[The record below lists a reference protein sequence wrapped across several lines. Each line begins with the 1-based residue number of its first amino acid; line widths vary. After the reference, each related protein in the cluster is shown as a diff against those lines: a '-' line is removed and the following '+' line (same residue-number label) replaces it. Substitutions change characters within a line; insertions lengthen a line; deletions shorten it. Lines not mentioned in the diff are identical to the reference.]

1 MFKPQTM
8 IPCSIRRSL
17 AGLAFSGLVL
27 VTAFTAGDAI
37 AQDNAAKAVP
47 AADVFSK
54 IMDDLNQIK
63 EVAFSKPFLEFADT
77 AAECCGSCSKD
88 ESDTAIHSTVC
99 PHLAHPGSCPLAY
112 SHHVRSSDVI
122 PPVPNIEDYAT
133 PDDEDTFID
142 EDMINK
148 LQDDKVSMEQGIE
161 NYCGQM
167 AKLLSDTLRSPSLN
181 PDQKTAAIESAMQ
194 LAVVNAQI
202 AAEAKIAQMKAAHQS
217 ELAVMRGRLLQYSY
231 IESNQQKLYQWL
243 SPIYSNVNRNFQQIQ
258 KMAENSAQLNRG
270 FSNLQSQ
277 LAGQRWDRT
286 TTAGTT
292 DRTNQLIVTRR
303 GEPVADPASNDLMM
317 AQRTAAETSAAHAPS
332 AKPLHRQASFPTA
345 RHAPQNEPISLMDF
359 QVLEQRL
366 QNAERLI
373 DRLSSRL
380 QQATPSSS
388 AIATDP
394 SVSNPTHRR
403 VSYDRLTPIAPLNR
417 QR

>member
-1 MFKPQTM
+1 MFKAQTL
-8 IPCSIRRSL
+8 IPSSVRRSL
-17 AGLAFSGLVL
+17 AGLAFSSLVL
-27 VTAFTAGDAI
+27 VAALSADDAI

-54 IMDDLNQIK
+54 IMEDLNQIK

-77 AAECCGSCSKD
+77 AAECCGSCSMD

-112 SHHVRSSDVI
+112 SHDVRSSDVI

-133 PDDEDTFID
+133 PDDEETFVD

-148 LQDDKVSMEQGIE
+148 LQDDKVSMEQGIG

-167 AKLLSDTLRSPSLN
+167 AKLLSDTLQSPSLN
-181 PDQKTAAIESAMQ
+181 SDQKTAAIESAMQ

-202 AAEAKIAQMKAAHQS
+202 AAEAKIAQMKAAHES

-231 IESNQQKLYQWL
+231 IESNQHKLYQWL

-270 FSNLQSQ
+270 VSNLQSQ
-277 LAGQRWDRT
+277 LANQRWNRT
-286 TTAGTT
+286 NTVGATEG
-292 DRTNQLIVTRR
+292 TNQLIVTRR
-303 GEPVADPASNDLMM
+303 SEPVAQPVAQPASTD
-317 AQRTAAETSAAHAPS
+317 RVPAAHVSVARVP
-332 AKPLHRQASFPTA
+332 ASTPA
-345 RHAPQNEPISLMDF
+345 SRRASYSIAGHAPQNEPISLMDF
-359 QVLEQRL
+359 QILEQRL

-373 DRLSSRL
+373 DRLTSRL
-380 QQATPSSS
+380 EPADQSSV
-388 AIATDP
+388 IANDRP
-394 SVSNPTHRR
+394 APTHRR
-403 VSYDRLTPIAPLNR
+403 VSYDGLTPIKPLNP